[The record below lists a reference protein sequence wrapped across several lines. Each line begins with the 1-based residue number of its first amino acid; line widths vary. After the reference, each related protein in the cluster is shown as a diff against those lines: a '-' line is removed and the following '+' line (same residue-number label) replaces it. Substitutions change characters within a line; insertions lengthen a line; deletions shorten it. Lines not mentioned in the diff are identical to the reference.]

1 MKFSRQFDQ
10 MDCGPACIQM
20 VASHFGKEYPLSY
33 LRSFSHLTREG
44 VSVGGIRNALK
55 EIGMESATFEM
66 TTEQLRDNCPLPA
79 ILHWEQNHFV
89 VLYDVKYHRLKS
101 YGTSTSQTP
110 PMARLSLMKRSFR
123 IFG

>member
-1 MKFSRQFDQ
+1 MKFYRQFDQ

-44 VSVGGIRNALK
+44 VRVGGIRNALK

-66 TTEQLRDNCPLPA
+66 TTEQLRDNCPLPRTVESIHA
-79 ILHWEQNHFV
+79 F
-89 VLYDVKYHRLKS
+89 S
-101 YGTSTSQTP
+101 
-110 PMARLSLMKRSFR
+110 
-123 IFG
+123 